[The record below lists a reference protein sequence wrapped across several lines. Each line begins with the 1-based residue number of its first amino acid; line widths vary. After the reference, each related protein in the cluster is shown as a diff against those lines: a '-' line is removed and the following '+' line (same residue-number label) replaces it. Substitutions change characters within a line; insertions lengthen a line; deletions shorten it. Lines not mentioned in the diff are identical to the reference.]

1 MTNMKNT
8 VTNLK
13 EMVGKKYKDP
23 SFQEDLKGALFKT
36 EESSNGEAVVKVS
49 LCEKERTFTPTQ
61 LVAMLLTNLKKIA
74 HMDHGSEVVDCVIGV
89 PVYFTEKQRNYIL
102 NAAEIAGLK
111 CLRLI
116 NENTATALMYGITKT
131 DLPEAPEKA
140 RNVVF
145 VDCGYSCLQ
154 VSVVAFQK
162 GQLKVLSHAY
172 DRSFG
177 GRHIDEVLF
186 QHFAEDFKARFKVD
200 ARTNAKAA
208 LRLRT
213 QCERLKKTLS
223 ANPADLDTP
232 INVECM
238 MEDKDVSGV
247 LNRGQL
253 EEMLAERQ
261 LLGRMAATCE
271 RALRLA
277 GLARDAVDSVEIVGG
292 TSRVPA
298 VRAKLEVVRRRGARA
313 PPPPC
318 ACVHSVRILK
328 GPLHRAKLSS
338 PAEASHVVGLAKGGR
353 M

>member
-1 MTNMKNT
+1 MKHT

-13 EMVGKKYKDP
+13 EMVGKKFKDP
-23 SFQEDLKGALFKT
+23 SFQQDVAKDALFKT
-36 EESSNGEAVVKVS
+36 AEGSNGEVVVKVS
-49 LCEKERTFTPTQ
+49 LCEKECTFSPTQ
-61 LVAMLLTNLKKIA
+61 LVAMMLTNLKKISA
-74 HMDHGSEVVDCVIGV
+74 MDHGSEVVDCVIGV
-89 PVYFTEKQRNYIL
+89 PVFFSEKQRNYIL

-131 DLPEAPEKA
+131 DLPEPPEKA

-162 GQLKVLSHAY
+162 GQLTVLSHAY
-172 DRSFG
+172 DKSFG
-177 GRHIDEVLF
+177 GRHIDELLF
-186 QHFAEDFKARFKVD
+186 QHFAEEFKARFKVD
-200 ARTNAKAA
+200 ARTNPKAA

-238 MEDKDVSGV
+238 MEDTDVSGA
-247 LNRGQL
+247 LNRAQM
-253 EEMLAERQ
+253 EEMLAEKK

-277 GLARDAVDSVEIVGG
+277 GLPREAVDSVEMVGG

-298 VRAKLEVVRRRGARA
+298 VRAKLEEVFGREGKTTLNAAESVARGSA
-313 PPPPC
+313 
-318 ACVHSVRILK
+318 L
-328 GPLHRAKLSS
+328 
-338 PAEASHVVGLAKGGR
+338 
-353 M
+353 